1 MPDLPRCFIAS
12 GKWPD
17 GPLKGTATDEVRV
30 LQQICRTLKRVCES
44 AHLSTHDVA
53 GTIKTSHNIIVSQST
68 VADLLNGV
76 TWGTFHTIS
85 ALEIGLGVG
94 LWPAERTLLKP
105 APCCYLAAGGTWPAG
120 GFVDAP
126 PEVWLAKQICERFE
140 SAHQSRGLALSA
152 VAAAAD
158 LPLVVVQEL
167 VDGHRWPD
175 LSTVSRLERALTT
188 MLWVSGSRRQ

>member
-17 GPLKGTATDEVRV
+17 GPLKGTATDEVKL
-30 LQQICRTLKRVCES
+30 LQQICRTLKRVCET
-44 AHLSTHDVA
+44 ANLSTYDVA
-53 GTIKTSHNIIVSQST
+53 RKINVSQST
-68 VADLLNGV
+68 VADLLNGD
-76 TWGTFHTIS
+76 TWGTFHTIA

-140 SAHQSRGLALSA
+140 SAHQSRRLALSA

-188 MLWVSGSRRQ
+188 MLWVSGSRRR